1 MKSFK
6 ANSVPES
13 LEDPICL
20 ADAILESQSFLGIIL
35 NSETKENDRIIKIVR
50 HHYKEE
56 LKHREA
62 IELAR

>member
-6 ANSVPES
+6 ANSVAES

-20 ADAILESQSFLGIIL
+20 ADAILENQSFLGIIL

-50 HHYKEE
+50 HHYK
-56 LKHREA
+56 
-62 IELAR
+62 